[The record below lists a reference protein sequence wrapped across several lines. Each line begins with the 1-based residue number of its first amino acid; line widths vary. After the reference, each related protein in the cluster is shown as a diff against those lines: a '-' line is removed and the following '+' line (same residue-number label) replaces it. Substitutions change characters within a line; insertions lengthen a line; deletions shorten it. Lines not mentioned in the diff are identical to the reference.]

1 MIGGVQVVAVPKIS
15 QRFVVIMD
23 TDSILE
29 AVFKNR
35 GSSGITS
42 TFYRWS
48 RGDVVPDNFDAG
60 LKLGQ
65 FARCLLEQ
73 V

>member
-1 MIGGVQVVAVPKIS
+1 MEADAATPRKD
-15 QRFVVIMD
+15 D

-29 AVFKNR
+29 AVFKNG